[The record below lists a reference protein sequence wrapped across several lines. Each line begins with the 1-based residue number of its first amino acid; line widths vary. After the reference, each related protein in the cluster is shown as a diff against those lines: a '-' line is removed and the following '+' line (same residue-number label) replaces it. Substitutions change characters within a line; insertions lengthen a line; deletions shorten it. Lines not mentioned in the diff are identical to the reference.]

1 MAVLTPAPKIQFFD
15 SSGSPLV
22 GGKLYSYAAGTTT
35 PLATY
40 TDNSATSTNTN
51 PVILDSRGEASV
63 WLGAGPYKLRLATA
77 TNVDIWTVDNIYNE
91 TDQLFSATGSS
102 LVGFISNGT
111 GATYRTVQS
120 KLRERVS
127 VLDFGAVASAS
138 VDNSS
143 AFLACWNFIYST
155 GGGTMYIPEGEYGIV
170 SFAPAWSSTTT
181 VDIVGAGKRATK
193 LVKFGNSSSPVFNA
207 SNNVLNLS
215 IYSTFSSFSIIGSS
229 SAPALRLTN
238 CARFSLVD
246 LYLTTNGGNV
256 GFDNRGSLI
265 FTCQNVDIANN
276 TIGYQQDV
284 YNSIYCNLISWIGGS
299 VTYNSTTGVKLNR
312 GATLNFAGVDFEVNG
327 TASNLTTGAVRI
339 VDAIAEETSLA
350 QVSFEGCWFE
360 RNNGIAFLSDISA
373 DGLSVILRDVKIAF
387 NEGGR
392 FASIGAA
399 AASLTLN
406 NIHCNDTIDTAAY
419 TSSIIGCTMGV
430 GSLNDLGYYRTYEAS
445 IVNGIYVPF
454 GTGVGTSFIK
464 ITPEGNFY
472 ADAINA
478 SAKISA
484 GAVNTTQSAYYALTP
499 SSYTGLTFLSNSA
512 AAAGTGWSHFYG
524 QSSLGAVANI
534 QILGNGNILN
544 ANNSYG
550 GISDI
555 KVKENIVDATSK
567 LEDLSKVR
575 IVNYNIIGSEAKQIG
590 VISQELEQI
599 FPGMIEESP
608 DRDATGNDLGTTTKS
623 VKYSVF
629 VPILIK
635 ALQELKSEFDQYK
648 TTHP

>member
-1 MAVLTPAPKIQFFD
+1 
-15 SSGSPLV
+15 
-22 GGKLYSYAAGTTT
+22 
-35 PLATY
+35 
-40 TDNSATSTNTN
+40 
-51 PVILDSRGEASV
+51 
-63 WLGAGPYKLRLATA
+63 
-77 TNVDIWTVDNIYNE
+77 
-91 TDQLFSATGSS
+91 
-102 LVGFISNGT
+102 
-111 GATYRTVQS
+111 
-120 KLRERVS
+120 
-127 VLDFGAVASAS
+127 
-138 VDNSS
+138 
-143 AFLACWNFIYST
+143 
-155 GGGTMYIPEGEYGIV
+155 
-170 SFAPAWSSTTT
+170 
-181 VDIVGAGKRATK
+181 
-193 LVKFGNSSSPVFNA
+193 
-207 SNNVLNLS
+207 
-215 IYSTFSSFSIIGSS
+215 
-229 SAPALRLTN
+229 
-238 CARFSLVD
+238 
-246 LYLTTNGGNV
+246 
-256 GFDNRGSLI
+256 
-265 FTCQNVDIANN
+265 
-276 TIGYQQDV
+276 
-284 YNSIYCNLISWIGGS
+284 
-299 VTYNSTTGVKLNR
+299 
-312 GATLNFAGVDFEVNG
+312 
-327 TASNLTTGAVRI
+327 
-339 VDAIAEETSLA
+339 
-350 QVSFEGCWFE
+350 
-360 RNNGIAFLSDISA
+360 
-373 DGLSVILRDVKIAF
+373 
-387 NEGGR
+387 
-392 FASIGAA
+392 
-399 AASLTLN
+399 
-406 NIHCNDTIDTAAY
+406 
-419 TSSIIGCTMGV
+419 MGV

-575 IVNYNIIGSEAKQIG
+575 VVNYNIIGSEAKQIG